1 MWLWRDIML
10 CSVNLFY
17 SAAKLEK
24 SYCQSLKKVL
34 SILASIRN
42 YFRPCVMSKQMML
55 FDAESKLDDGY
66 ALTSEYVTSRWSL
79 ALSSSGSSSS
89 SSSSGSSDKGTV
101 KNNSVS
107 YSIALFNTHR
117 TSSYQRTLRLRDD
130 QNVEQIV
137 RCLRFISVQS
147 CAGALRIYHHF
158 RAQLFRHF
166 TQYAGFWSHFNTCI
180 INV

>member
-1 MWLWRDIML
+1 MTVTRYYVVFCQLILLSCKTREKL
-10 CSVNLFY
+10 LSVF
-17 SAAKLEK
+17 
-24 SYCQSLKKVL
+24 KKVL

-89 SSSSGSSDKGTV
+89 SSSSSGSSDKGTV

-117 TSSYQRTLRLRDD
+117 TSSYQRTLRLRDS

-137 RCLRFISVQS
+137 RRLRFISVQS

-158 RAQLFRHF
+158 VFNCLDTLHS
-166 TQYAGFWSHFNTCI
+166 TQAFDRTLI
-180 INV
+180 LA